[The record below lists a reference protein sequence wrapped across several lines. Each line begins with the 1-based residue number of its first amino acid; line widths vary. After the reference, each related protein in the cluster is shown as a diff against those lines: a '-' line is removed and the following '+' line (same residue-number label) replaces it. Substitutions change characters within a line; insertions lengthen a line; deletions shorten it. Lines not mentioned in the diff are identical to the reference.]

1 MKKTKEILLW
11 ILKHLIK
18 CIVAPFKFIAWIIRE
33 IMIYILIHAYKCSVV
48 MPKSKKYAVKKAK
61 K

>member
-1 MKKTKEILLW
+1 MRM

-33 IMIYILIHAYKCSVV
+33 LLIYILIHAYKCSVV
-48 MPKSKKYAVKKAK
+48 LPKKEQYTVKKAK
-61 K
+61 KKK